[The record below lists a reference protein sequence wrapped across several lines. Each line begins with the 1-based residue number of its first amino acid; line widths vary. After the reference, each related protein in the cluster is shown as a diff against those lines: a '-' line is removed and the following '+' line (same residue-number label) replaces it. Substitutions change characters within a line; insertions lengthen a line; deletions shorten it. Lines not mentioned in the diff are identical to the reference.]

1 MALVAGVWS
10 EAVGVGMLRWRVVE
24 WRFVGW
30 GVVEW
35 RFVGWGVG
43 GLRWRVVVWGV
54 LEWGV
59 GEVWCCWV
67 VWCYWVVGWE
77 DFVEKCVA
85 VG

>member
-1 MALVAGVWS
+1 M
-10 EAVGVGMLRWRVVE
+10 RWR
-24 WRFVGW
+24 
-30 GVVEW
+30 VVEW

-77 DFVEKCVA
+77 DFVEECVA

>member
-1 MALVAGVWS
+1 MWS
-10 EAVGVGMLRWRVVE
+10 EAVGVGMLRWR
-24 WRFVGW
+24 
-30 GVVEW
+30 VVEW

-77 DFVEKCVA
+77 DFVEECVA